1 MHARTSTSARDV
13 LERLPVCCLLAA
25 LAWAAPGGSLQAQ
38 EGEHRHDH
46 AHEAAHA
53 GHAHGSGLHFT
64 HPMIA
69 ESVSPDTK
77 VRLDHQ
83 YFEFPDGDT
92 EHSGVLEAEYAFAR
106 SFSVEAGLPYSYS
119 AGAFGNAEVLLKFA
133 NYAFEEAGVLLGY
146 GLELGFP
153 TNGAPEGHEHE
164 EEHEHEHEHSASGVP
179 GGAERGPAGA
189 AVKFPPDPR
198 FHGGTGV
205 EGTLGTEEWE
215 VAPFLN
221 VGYRTGALELV
232 GWGIF
237 GIPFGQAE
245 QSEVGTELSWNLSGL
260 YHVSPRV
267 QALVELDGS
276 GGVSGPEV
284 GEDVVSLSPGVRVRV
299 LPDRPL
305 VVGTSVGFPV
315 ASGAEEDPFDLR
327 WKTSLFWHF

>member
-1 MHARTSTSARDV
+1 MHERTSTSARDV

-38 EGEHRHDH
+38 EGEHPHDH
-46 AHEAAHA
+46 SAEAAQA
-53 GHAHGSGLHFT
+53 GHTHGSGLHFT

-92 EHSGVLEAEYAFAR
+92 EHSGVLETEYAFAR

-119 AGAFGNAEVLLKFA
+119 AGAFGNAQVLLKFA
-133 NYAFEEAGVLLGY
+133 NYAFEEEGVLLGY
-146 GLELGFP
+146 GLEFGFP

-164 EEHEHEHEHSASGVP
+164 EEHEHEHSASGVP
-179 GGAERGPAGA
+179 EGAERGPAGA
-189 AVKFPPDPR
+189 AAEFPPDPR

-221 VGYRTGALELV
+221 VGYRNGALELV

-284 GEDVVSLSPGVRVRV
+284 GEDVVNLSPGVRVRV
-299 LPDRPL
+299 LPDEPL